1 MGRTAVIK
9 KQANILFIP
18 TSVSGISAEP
28 QDALNQ
34 HGYYR
39 QLIHASL
46 ARSIY
51 TSEGF
56 QVLAQQLVAVARHA
70 WAAKHLNAVE
80 QASQLMLALP
90 LSTQLEGVAR
100 YYQALCTW
108 RQGDIDSARQSL
120 ERVVEEAPQQYRARA
135 LQIIG
140 LTYHECGEVDAALPF
155 YMAAGR
161 GAPNGDLR
169 TLVESQRLTAVVRS
183 IHGDHKQA
191 LADLERLFPPV
202 RAIAR
207 YFPVL
212 YYEFLN
218 SLAVEL
224 GEAGRIP
231 EAEAAVAIAL
241 ASPFASAY
249 PEWSETRDEIAARRV
264 SATPSV
270 VATNRVS
277 EAASSPR
284 PEPERKPKR
293 VRNLAVIWPV
303 CKRSFLQ
310 RASKR
315 IAVTSAIPHDGI
327 TQSILEQ
334 LARCI
339 RSRAPP
345 A

>member
-1 MGRTAVIK
+1 VIN

-18 TSVSGISAEP
+18 TSISGNSAEP

-39 QLIHASL
+39 QLIHSSL

-51 TSEGF
+51 TIEGF
-56 QVLAQQLVAVARHA
+56 QGLGQQLLAVARHA
-70 WAAKHLNAVE
+70 WAAKHLNGVE
-80 QASQLMLALP
+80 QASRAMLALP
-90 LSTQLEGVAR
+90 IADQLEGIAR

-108 RQGDIDSARQSL
+108 RRGHIDSARQSL
-120 ERVVEEAPQQYRARA
+120 ERVVEEAPPQYRARA

-155 YMAAGR
+155 YLAAAG
-161 GAPNGDLR
+161 GAANGALP
-169 TLVESQRLTAVVRS
+169 TLIESQRLTAVVRS
-183 IHGDHKQA
+183 IHGDHKRA
-191 LADLERLFPPV
+191 LADLEGLFPLV

-224 GEAGRIP
+224 GEAARIP
-231 EAEAAVAIAL
+231 EAEAALAIAL

-249 PEWSETRDEIAARRV
+249 PEWSETRDEIAAKRL

-270 VATNRVS
+270 VAVNRAPEVGPAPHS
-277 EAASSPR
+277 
-284 PEPERKPKR
+284 EPERKQQPVTR
-293 VRNLAVIWPV
+293 LALSSWPAR
-303 CKRSFLQ
+303 KKTFLQ
-310 RASKR
+310 RASKT
-315 IAVTSAIPHDGI
+315 IAVTSAIPLDGI
-327 TQSILEQ
+327 TQSILHRV
-334 LARCI
+334 LICI
-339 RSRAPP
+339 GPRAPP
-345 A
+345 AHS